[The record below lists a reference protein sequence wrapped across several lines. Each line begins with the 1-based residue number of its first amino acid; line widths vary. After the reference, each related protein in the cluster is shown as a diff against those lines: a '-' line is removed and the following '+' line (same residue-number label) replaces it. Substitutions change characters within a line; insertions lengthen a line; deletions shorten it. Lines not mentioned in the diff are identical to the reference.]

1 MRVIWLWIA
10 IALLLFAA
18 VWALKR
24 QRRALDERVARRAL
38 GQMSWPE
45 VEQVIGE
52 YVRGKDFAVVETERA
67 QPDGTADLLL
77 TRLDEYYLARS
88 RHWRDTTVGAE
99 AVREFHRVMA
109 ARHAAGGFIV
119 TSGSFSPEARELAPE
134 RQIELIDGEQL
145 APLLTGRR
153 TEAVRLL

>member
-1 MRVIWLWIA
+1 MRVIWLWVA

-18 VWALKR
+18 VWVLKR
-24 QRRALDERVARRAL
+24 QRRALDERIARRAL

-45 VEQVIGE
+45 IEQVIGE
-52 YVRGKDFAVVETERA
+52 YVRGKDFAVIETERA
-67 QPDGTADLLL
+67 QPDGAADLLL
-77 TRLDEYYLARS
+77 TRLDEYYLARP

-119 TSGSFSPEARELAPE
+119 TSGSFSPEARELARE
-134 RQIELIDGEQL
+134 RQIELIDGGQL

-153 TEAVRLL
+153 TSPT